1 MRRTIIVL
9 ESRGGD
15 VFIVF
20 DGFAYDGCAVAV
32 AYEDDVAACGEAALH
47 GGYDGGD
54 VGGAGDVCGCPADGG
69 EICRGI
75 SVSWSCRK

>member
-9 ESRGGD
+9 ESRGGN

-32 AYEDDVAACGEAALH
+32 AY
-47 GGYDGGD
+47 
-54 VGGAGDVCGCPADGG
+54 
-69 EICRGI
+69 
-75 SVSWSCRK
+75 